1 MKLLIISCFWVLS
14 AIGDFRG
21 EEILMIT
28 IMQYGDTCNYENNLT
43 DSFFHLL
50 ANSQSEDIQLF
61 FKDNTI
67 MYSPRKTKEEAE
79 EWYDLKI
86 KLEKERSCG

>member
-1 MKLLIISCFWVLS
+1 
-14 AIGDFRG
+14 
-21 EEILMIT
+21 MIT
-28 IMQYGDTCNYENNLT
+28 IMEYGDSCDIDKNIT

-50 ANSQSEDIQLF
+50 ADSESAEVQLF

-67 MYSPRKTKEEAE
+67 MYSPRKTIKEAE

-86 KLEKERSCG
+86 KLEKERQGIDVHTIPKYIYLSTE